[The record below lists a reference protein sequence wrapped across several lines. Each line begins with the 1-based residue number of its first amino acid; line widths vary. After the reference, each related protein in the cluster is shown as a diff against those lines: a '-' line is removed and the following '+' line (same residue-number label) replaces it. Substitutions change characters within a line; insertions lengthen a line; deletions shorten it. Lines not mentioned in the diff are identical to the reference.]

1 LAVQKGSGKWR
12 VKQEQGAGSRKKKK
26 IIPPGASS
34 QKIGRE
40 LEAFDRVRNVQR
52 EPERSEG
59 SSLRDELGTVRSQIP
74 KFLNPSIP
82 QFILIQHNYTTK

>member
-1 LAVQKGSGKWR
+1 
-12 VKQEQGAGSRKKKK
+12 VKSEEKK

-40 LEAFDRVRNVQR
+40 LGTHKKIVPRLEAFSQVGNVKPGPERSEGPAFDRVRNVQR

-59 SSLRDELGTVRSQIP
+59 SSLRDER
-74 KFLNPSIP
+74 
-82 QFILIQHNYTTK
+82 